1 MDGYATLR
9 RYGPP
14 IALMSGAAGLLH
26 TVIPKYDPLGLADA
40 EKRLLGHAQTPLK
53 SYFVQA
59 GEHAIHTV
67 IGGKGPPL
75 VMLHG
80 HGNGVGG
87 WFSNYDALAKH
98 FRIYAIDWLGWGRSD
113 RPSFEGKTA
122 QDALDWWLASFEA
135 WRKKM
140 GLTNFFLLGHSL
152 GGWLATQ
159 YALNYGQHIRQL
171 LLANPAGIVDQL
183 TMRKGL
189 FYYISP
195 QRIMRAAGPLGA
207 RLMEHSYSEQ
217 VAHLDGGNDLLA
229 YYYHL
234 AKAPLSGQLAFQRLL
249 SLNPL
254 KWSLPLEQQVSKLS
268 VPTKLIWG
276 VNDPLFP
283 IELAHLLR
291 DRLPQADFIPL
302 AKAGHTSFI
311 EDPQGFN
318 EAMIRIRHETTIN
331 GGFNSFSMPIA
342 KAA

>member
-1 MDGYATLR
+1 MNGYATLR

-14 IALMSGAAGLLH
+14 IALIGGAVSLLH
-26 TVIPKYDPLGLADA
+26 TVIPQYDPLDLAKA
-40 EKRLLGHAQTPLK
+40 EKRLLGYAKTPLN

-59 GEHAIHTV
+59 GEHAIHTIV
-67 IGGKGPPL
+67 GGKGPPL

-87 WFSNYDALAKH
+87 WFNNYDALAEH

-113 RPSFEGKTA
+113 RPSFDGKTA
-122 QDALDWWLASFEA
+122 QDALDWWLTSLET

-159 YALNYGQHIRQL
+159 YALRYGQHVRQL

-195 QRIMRAAGPLGA
+195 QRIVQAAGPLGH
-207 RLMEHSYSEQ
+207 RLVEHGHGEQ
-217 VAHLDGGNDLLA
+217 VAHLDGGRDLMA

-234 AKAPLSGQLAFQRLL
+234 SKAPLSGQLAFQKLL

-254 KWSLPLEQQVSKLS
+254 QWNLPLEQQVSQLTM
-268 VPTKLIWG
+268 PTKLIWG

-283 IELAHLLR
+283 LEVGHLLR
-291 DRLPQADFIPL
+291 DRLPQGDFIPL
-302 AKAGHTSFI
+302 ETAGHTSFI
-311 EDPQGFN
+311 EDPQRFN
-318 EAMIRIRHETTIN
+318 ETMIRIRHETTIN
-331 GGFNSFSMPIA
+331 DPYDPFSMPLA

>member
-1 MDGYATLR
+1 MNSYATLR

-14 IALMSGAAGLLH
+14 IALMSGVASLYH
-26 TVIPKYDPLGLADA
+26 RVIPKYDPLALADA
-40 EKRLLGHAQTPLK
+40 EKRLLAYNNTPLN
-53 SYFVQA
+53 SYFVQV
-59 GEHAIHTV
+59 GEHAIHTIV
-67 IGGKGPPL
+67 GGKGPPL
-75 VMLHG
+75 VMIHG

-87 WFSNYDALAKH
+87 WFNNYDALAEH
-98 FRIYAIDWLGWGRSD
+98 FRIYAIDLLGWGRSD
-113 RPSFEGKTA
+113 RPSFDGKSP
-122 QDALDWWLASFEA
+122 QDALDWWLTSFET

-159 YALNYGQHIRQL
+159 YTLRYGQHIRQL

-183 TMRKGL
+183 TIGKGL
-189 FYYISP
+189 LYYISP
-195 QRIMRAAGPLGA
+195 QRIMRAAGPLGQWLIES
-207 RLMEHSYSEQ
+207 RHGEQ
-217 VAHLDGGNDLLA
+217 VAHLDGGSDLLA

-234 AKAPLSGQLAFQRLL
+234 SKAPFSGQLAFQKLL

-254 KWSLPLEQQVSKLS
+254 KWCLPLEQQVSQLS

-276 VNDPLFP
+276 INDPIFP
-283 IELAHLLR
+283 IEVGHILR

-302 AKAGHTSFI
+302 ANAGHTSFI
-311 EDPQGFN
+311 EDPQAFN

-331 GGFNSFSMPIA
+331 KPYDPFSMPIA